1 MKILKKA
8 ENTMAFFK
16 CGFFGFQGSGK
27 TYTAALLSK
36 GICDAIDNKTVAFF
50 DTETGSDFLLPYYS
64 NNGIEVFQTKSRAF
78 TDVLEFVKESEQE
91 KIGVGIIDS
100 ITHVWRD
107 LMDSFKKKLNRKRLE
122 FQDWD
127 VVKREWQLYTDLF
140 VNSRIH
146 LIVCGRAG
154 YEYDYDYNE
163 DGSKDLVKTGT
174 KMKAESEFGFE
185 PSLVIEMERISKNR
199 DEVDKI
205 KNQRKKKQAFNP
217 KIGSNWIHRAHVLKD
232 RTDTL
237 NGKQFDY
244 PIFDNFLPH
253 FQALNIGGDHLGV
266 DTSRTS
272 EDRFDVDSKPDWKR
286 ERDKKEIALEKIQE
300 TAKKIWPGSKA
311 EEKAARQ
318 EYMEVLFGTLSWK
331 EITLKQLNEL
341 EAAAWLLP
349 TFEVKYKESPEAG
362 IKFIWDEV
370 KTIAE
375 MVAEKHQEPDDIPL

>member
-1 MKILKKA
+1 MMKLLKKA

-27 TYTAALLSK
+27 TYTAGLFAK
-36 GICDAIDNKTVAFF
+36 GICDAVKNNTLAFF
-50 DTETGSDFLLPYYS
+50 DTETGSDFLLPHFG

-78 TDVLEFVKESEQE
+78 SDLLEFIKECEQE
-91 KIGVGIIDS
+91 KIGVAIIDS
-100 ITHVWRD
+100 ITHIWRD
-107 LMDSFKKKLNRKRLE
+107 LMDSYKKKLGRKRLE

-127 VVKREWQLYTDLF
+127 AVKGEWQLYTDSF
-140 VNSRIH
+140 VNSKIH

-185 PSLVIEMERISKNR
+185 PSLVIEMERVSQNR
-199 DEVDKI
+199 DEVNKI

-237 NGKQFDY
+237 NGKSFDY
-244 PIFDNFLPH
+244 PTFDDFLPH

-266 DTSRTS
+266 DTTRTS
-272 EDRFDVDSKPDWKR
+272 EDRFDIEGRPDWRKR
-286 ERDKKEIALEKIQE
+286 KIKKDIALEKIQE
-300 TAKKIWPGSKA
+300 TAKKIWPGTKA
-311 EEKAARQ
+311 DEKKARQ
-318 EYMEVLFGTLSWK
+318 EYMEVLFNTLSWT
-331 EITLKQLNEL
+331 EITEKPLGEL
-341 EAAAWLLP
+341 EQVAWLLSS
-349 TFEVKYKESPEAG
+349 FEQKYKENPEAG
-362 IKFIWDEV
+362 IKTIWDEV
-370 KTIAE
+370 KAIADLE
-375 MVAEKHQEPDDIPL
+375 AENSEPNDIPM